1 MSTGGTGGRPL
12 YGMSGASA
20 AQQSVDMADSL
31 DRKDMETA
39 ARQEHPDTKHHGRE
53 DRSFLASV
61 KEALKPGDVKRRAS
75 AGEATHE
82 GGRGGIME
90 SMKPSHWEDDE
101 HSKHHKRGGI
111 MNVLRPSSSEGEKH
125 RDATGSEPG
134 HLESMMPGHKEH
146 KNKEGHGISFL
157 DALRPGDSRRED
169 VQQSHHERGSMLD
182 SMNPGD
188 SAPDMPSTS
197 NNNNNSS
204 DPGSMGQ
211 QQQQQQQRRKSRGSM
226 SGLGSTLK
234 EKLGLGGERSERNYQ
249 YDVFPSTER
258 YEGPS
263 SKGESRKLGDV
274 GSTPRTTTS
283 AMDSQGSIGH
293 HFTSEGHIGGAADK
307 VGGPFSKEG
316 KIGKQFKDTGKSL
329 GKLRHETAVDQHGE
343 GLGFDGVSHRAGC
356 TVYRAS
362 STSRAVAA
370 RVRAAA

>member
-20 AQQSVDMADSL
+20 AQQSVDLADSL

-39 ARQEHPDTKHHGRE
+39 ARQERPETKHHERE

-82 GGRGGIME
+82 GGGGRGGVME
-90 SMKPSHWEDDE
+90 SLKPGHRDDDDE
-101 HSKHHKRGGI
+101 HEKHHRRSGVMSALK
-111 MNVLRPSSSEGEKH
+111 PSASEGEKH
-125 RDATGSEPG
+125 RDATSGEG
-134 HLESMMPGHKEH
+134 GGLLQSMMPGHKEH
-146 KNKEGHGISFL
+146 KNKEGHSSSSIL

-169 VQQSHHERGSMLD
+169 VQQSQHERGSVLD
-182 SMNPGD
+182 SLNPGD
-188 SAPDMPSTS
+188 SAPSVPGTFSTS
-197 NNNNNSS
+197 ATGS

-211 QQQQQQQRRKSRGSM
+211 QRRKSRGGT
-226 SGLGSTLK
+226 SGLGSALK
-234 EKLGLGGERSERNYQ
+234 EKLGLGGGGGGERSERNYQ

-274 GSTPRTTTS
+274 GATPRTTS
-283 AMDSQGSIGH
+283 VMDSQGAVGRQ
-293 HFTSEGHIGGAADK
+293 FTTEGNIGGAADR

-316 KIGKQFKDTGKSL
+316 KVGRQFKDTGKVGGTIHDTL
-329 GKLRHETAVDQHGE
+329 GHGDATRQ
-343 GLGFDGVSHRAGC
+343 GK
-356 TVYRAS
+356 
-362 STSRAVAA
+362 
-370 RVRAAA
+370 